1 MVTTNKG
8 EPLILRGQR
17 QRHILVAKVN
27 IASLTGLTLSFL
39 IALLIAFAKD
49 MVMLYNVPPS
59 TIMGSCRGCSS
70 IQLPFGLFLC
80 LLYEAKQH
88 RKTEACIIRKSFL
101 IYLYASDMIFPK
113 NDPIALY

>member
-1 MVTTNKG
+1 
-8 EPLILRGQR
+8 
-17 QRHILVAKVN
+17 
-27 IASLTGLTLSFL
+27 
-39 IALLIAFAKD
+39 
-49 MVMLYNVPPS
+49 
-59 TIMGSCRGCSS
+59 MGSCRGCSS

-80 LLYEAKQH
+80 LLSEAKQH

>member
-1 MVTTNKG
+1 MFHLQQLWV
-8 EPLILRGQR
+8 
-17 QRHILVAKVN
+17 
-27 IASLTGLTLSFL
+27 
-39 IALLIAFAKD
+39 
-49 MVMLYNVPPS
+49 
-59 TIMGSCRGCSS
+59 SCRGCSS

-80 LLYEAKQH
+80 LLSEAKQH

>member
-1 MVTTNKG
+1 
-8 EPLILRGQR
+8 
-17 QRHILVAKVN
+17 
-27 IASLTGLTLSFL
+27 
-39 IALLIAFAKD
+39 
-49 MVMLYNVPPS
+49 MVMYSFRLYNVPPS

-80 LLYEAKQH
+80 LLSEAKQN